1 MENGPFMEVYR
12 NSLSMKHGD
21 FPYSHVESPKVTWLL
36 RESLGLARTD
46 HQWRQQQD
54 FTMQGLCQH
63 MLSSALYSCQSWYAI
78 YIIYIYKYIFIYRD
92 NIIYIY
98 VYIYMEHQG
107 PAGSHRAFCFTEGL
121 CKKSFPAAWPPKK
134 TSLRFSR
141 GCPWDVPWNTNKSRR
156 WMN

>member
-78 YIIYIYKYIFIYRD
+78 YIIYIYTNIYLYIE
-92 NIIYIY
+92 IILSRASWQPPCLLFHGRSLQEEFSSSLAAQENLFTFFQGLPLRRA
-98 VYIYMEHQG
+98 MEHKQ
-107 PAGSHRAFCFTEGL
+107 
-121 CKKSFPAAWPPKK
+121 KS
-134 TSLRFSR
+134 
-141 GCPWDVPWNTNKSRR
+141 
-156 WMN
+156 

>member
-78 YIIYIYKYIFIYRD
+78 YIIYIYTNIYLYIEIILY
-92 NIIYIY
+92 ICIYIY
-98 VYIYMEHQG
+98 GTSRASWQPPCLLFHGRSLQEEFSSSLAAQENLFTFFQGLPLRRAMEHKQ
-107 PAGSHRAFCFTEGL
+107 
-121 CKKSFPAAWPPKK
+121 KS
-134 TSLRFSR
+134 
-141 GCPWDVPWNTNKSRR
+141 
-156 WMN
+156 